1 MRRPRPAAVVLAL
14 SLTALGA
21 AGVVTGASL
30 VAAGS
35 APGVGGSVGARP
47 SGPATTG
54 VESATPTPYTRTPSS
69 TSANAVGAPFRELSQ
84 ASRGPVVPPVRVS
97 IPALGVRSDVVPTG
111 VDRDGTTQIPD
122 DVDTLGWYRYGPAPR
137 DSGSTVIVGHRD
149 GRGQGRGALY
159 ALGALG
165 VGDRILVTLADGSRV
180 DYRVVARE
188 VLAKRAVPLEDVFA
202 RSGARVLSLVSC
214 GGVFDRARGGYQANV
229 LVTAV
234 PV

>member
-14 SLTALGA
+14 SLTALGT
-21 AGVVTGASL
+21 AGVVTGATL

-35 APGVGGSVGARP
+35 APGIGGSVGARP
-47 SGPATTG
+47 TGAATTAAP
-54 VESATPTPYTRTPSS
+54 STPTPS
-69 TSANAVGAPFRELSQ
+69 TSAPSTTPADVVGAPFRELPL
-84 ASRGPVVPPVRVS
+84 APPGPVVSPVRVD

-111 VDRDGTTQIPD
+111 VDPDGTTQIPE
-122 DVDTLGWYRYGPAPR
+122 DVDVLGWYRYGPAPR

-159 ALGALG
+159 ALGALS
-165 VGDRILVTLADGSRV
+165 VGDRIRVTLADGSRV

-188 VLAKRAVPLEDVFA
+188 VLDKRAVPLEIIFA
-202 RSGARVLSLVSC
+202 RTGGRVLSLLSC
-214 GGVFDRARGGYQANV
+214 GGVYDRARGGYQANV

>member
-14 SLTALGA
+14 SLTALGT
-21 AGVVTGASL
+21 AGVVAGASL

-35 APGVGGSVGARP
+35 APGAGGSVGARP
-47 SGPATTG
+47 SGPATIAAAP
-54 VESATPTPYTRTPSS
+54 SAPTPSTRTPS
-69 TSANAVGAPFRELSQ
+69 TTPANVVGASFRELPQ
-84 ASRGPVVPPVRVS
+84 APPGPVIPPVRVS
-97 IPALGVRSDVVPTG
+97 IPVLGVRSDVVPTG

-122 DVDTLGWYRYGPAPR
+122 DVDVLGWYRYGPAPR
-137 DSGSTVIVGHRD
+137 DLGSTVVVGHRD

-165 VGDRILVTLADGSRV
+165 VGDRIRVTLADGSRV

-188 VLAKRAVPLEDVFA
+188 VLGKQAVPLEDIFA
-202 RSGARVLSLVSC
+202 RSGGRVLSLISC
-214 GGVFDRARGGYQANV
+214 GGVYDRARGGYQANV

>member
-14 SLTALGA
+14 SLTALGT
-21 AGVVTGASL
+21 AGVVTGAML

-35 APGVGGSVGARP
+35 APGIGGSVGARP
-47 SGPATTG
+47 SGPATTAAP
-54 VESATPTPYTRTPSS
+54 STPTPSTSTPS
-69 TSANAVGAPFRELSQ
+69 TTPANVVGAPFRELSQ
-84 ASRGPVVPPVRVS
+84 APPGPVVSPVRVD

-111 VDRDGTTQIPD
+111 VDPDGTTQIPE
-122 DVDTLGWYRYGPAPR
+122 DVDVLGWYRYGPAPR

-159 ALGALG
+159 ALGALS
-165 VGDRILVTLADGSRV
+165 VGDRIRVTLADGSRV

-188 VLAKRAVPLEDVFA
+188 VLDKRAVPLEIIFA
-202 RSGARVLSLVSC
+202 RTGGRVLSLLSC
-214 GGVFDRARGGYQANV
+214 GGVYDRARGGYQANV